1 MGHGLFRTDK
11 VCYSFKGHIVILYS
25 PKSVC
30 ASVESL
36 IMDNNLFTYVCL
48 FHDIVSSLQA
58 KWSMIYLHLL
68 VFRSVPMVSRLATF

>member
-1 MGHGLFRTDK
+1 MGHGLFRTDN
-11 VCYSFKGHIVILYS
+11 VCYSFDGQIVILYS

-30 ASVESL
+30 ASLEPF
-36 IMDNNLFTYVCL
+36 IMDNNLYTSVYL
-48 FHDIVSSLQA
+48 FHDIVNSLQV